1 MSAPTPNPQDVFVI
15 HGRNEPA
22 RAALFSFLR
31 SIGLKP
37 IEWSQAIAMT
47 GTGSPYI
54 GEVLDAAFSAAQAIV
69 VLETPD
75 DIAYLHPSLTYPADP
90 DCDAQPQPRP
100 NVLFEAGMA
109 MGRDPR
115 RTVIVELGR
124 VRVFSDI
131 HGRHVVRLDNSV
143 SKRQDLA
150 DRLKAAGCAV
160 DLSGRDWHEAGDL
173 TPPAPPGGGLPLGRK
188 LPSTQASGMPRLD
201 ARYHDGPKASGY
213 VEIINNGPGD
223 VYDLDFSTEEDQGF
237 RIDRNGDFPIPKL
250 PAGKSIRVMRTLSLG
265 SRNNSYFN
273 VLATGRTVDGTP
285 IEEELFVS
293 TT

>member
-1 MSAPTPNPQDVFVI
+1 MSETTPDPRQVFVI

-22 RAALFSFLR
+22 RAALFTFLR

-37 IEWSQAIAMT
+37 IEWSQAIGMT
-47 GTGSPYI
+47 QKASPYI
-54 GEVLDAAFSAAQAIV
+54 GEVLDAAFDAAQAIV

-75 DIAYLHPSLTYPADP
+75 DIAYLHPSLTYPGDP
-90 DCDAQPQPRP
+90 ECDAQPQPRP

-109 MGRDPR
+109 MGRDPH

-143 SKRQDLA
+143 GKRQDLA
-150 DRLKAAGCAV
+150 ERLQNAGCSV
-160 DLSGRDWHEAGDL
+160 ELSGRDWHEAGDL
-173 TPPAPPGGGLPLGRK
+173 VPPAPPGGGLPLGRK

-201 ARYHDGPKASGY
+201 ARYHDGPRSSGY
-213 VEIINNGPGD
+213 VELINNGPGD
-223 VYDLDFSTEEDQGF
+223 VFELDFEADENEGL
-237 RIDRNGDFPIPKL
+237 RVDRNGDFPVPKL
-250 PAGKSIRVMRTLSLG
+250 PAGKSIRVMRTLTLG
-265 SRNNSYFN
+265 SGASSYFN
-273 VLATGRTVDGTP
+273 IRVTGRTIDGTP
-285 IEEELFVS
+285 IDEELFVS